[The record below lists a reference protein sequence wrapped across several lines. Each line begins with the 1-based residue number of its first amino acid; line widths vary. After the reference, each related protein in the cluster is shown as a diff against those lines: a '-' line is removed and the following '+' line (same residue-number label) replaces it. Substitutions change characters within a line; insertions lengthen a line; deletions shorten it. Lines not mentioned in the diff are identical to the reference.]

1 MNIRDNSKII
11 LGTDAFDKIFSM
23 NCEYISKYLGI
34 LESFGGVESEPFT
47 ISDICK
53 SLKISNQEAIEI
65 IEILKRTNL
74 IDILNDEFILID
86 YKNNE
91 NTITLN
97 RATLKCL
104 LDYYNLSSE
113 DIVVAIALLYF
124 SQSSNGELINSN
136 YLKNILLIDSETF
149 ESSICKL
156 ENKNLITINKSLSED
171 DFITI
176 INYEIHF

>member
-104 LDYYNLSSE
+104 LDYYNLSSQ
-113 DIVVAIALLYF
+113 DIVVAIGLLYVAE
-124 SQSSNGELINSN
+124 SNNELIHST
-136 YLKNILLIDSETF
+136 YLKSILPMDKELF
-149 ESSICKL
+149 ESSISRL
-156 ENKNLITINKSLSED
+156 ENKKLIRIDESFSED
-171 DFITI
+171 DLVKIV
-176 INYEIHF
+176 NYEIHF